1 MKKLIKIFV
10 NLLTISRIIFSIFL
24 IFNATKLSN
33 ITFLMIVAILFL
45 TDQLDGFLARK
56 YKVQTL
62 FGAVMDTVA
71 DKILC
76 ITLIIP
82 LILDNRISLIILI
95 GELAIG
101 LTNLIAVLNKR
112 KTTVSFIGKVKM
124 WLLSISIIVGY
135 LVSFGYIPKIIFNIS
150 CVITFVIQ
158 LYVLIKYILLLKG
171 KERIGNSNIFIEF
184 KLEKL
189 FDTDYYLKNL

>member
-10 NLLTISRIIFSIFL
+10 NLLTISRIVFSVFL

-45 TDQLDGFLARK
+45 TDQLDGLLARK
-56 YKVQTL
+56 FKVQTL

-95 GELAIG
+95 GELVIG

-112 KTTVSFIGKVKM
+112 KTIVSFIGKVKM

-158 LYVLIKYILLLKG
+158 LYVLIKYILLLK
-171 KERIGNSNIFIEF
+171 KRERIGDSNKSIEF

-189 FDTDYYLKNL
+189 FDTDYYLKSL

>member
-82 LILDNRISLIILI
+82 LILGNRISLIILI

-135 LVSFGYIPKIIFNIS
+135 LVSFGYTPKIIFNIS

-171 KERIGNSNIFIEF
+171 RERIGNSNISIEF

>member
-33 ITFLMIVAILFL
+33 ITFLIIVAILFL

-82 LILDNRISLIILI
+82 LILGNRISLIILI

-135 LVSFGYIPKIIFNIS
+135 LVSFGYTPKIIFNIS

-171 KERIGNSNIFIEF
+171 RERIGNSNISIEF

>member
-82 LILDNRISLIILI
+82 LILGNRISLIILI

-158 LYVLIKYILLLKG
+158 LYVLIKYILLLKRR
-171 KERIGNSNIFIEF
+171 ERIGNSNISIEF

>member
-82 LILDNRISLIILI
+82 LILGNRISLIILI

-171 KERIGNSNIFIEF
+171 RERIGNSNISIEF